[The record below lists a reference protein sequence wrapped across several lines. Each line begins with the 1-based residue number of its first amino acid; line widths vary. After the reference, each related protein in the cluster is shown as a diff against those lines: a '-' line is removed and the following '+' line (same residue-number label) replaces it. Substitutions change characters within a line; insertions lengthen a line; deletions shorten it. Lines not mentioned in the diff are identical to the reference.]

1 MKIQIASDLHMENWH
16 RDLPDP
22 ARQFAPDRTRDLLI
36 LAGDI
41 TNGSRQWGMPFI
53 RRELGISPVI
63 FVPGNHEYYHSTKQ
77 DVDAYWRQYADANK
91 DFYYLND
98 DTVEI
103 GGLRFYGAEWCSD
116 FWGDPMHYYFERII
130 SDFHL
135 TADWSTTKH
144 VEEHRRVTDNMT
156 ALAGKVDV
164 VITHFPPTRD
174 ALDRALY
181 EGALT
186 NPYFINDCEW
196 LVEHIAATLWV
207 SGHTHSP
214 FDYRVGQTRIIGN
227 PRGYREE
234 TPQPGFSVMKTVEV

>member
-1 MKIQIASDLHMENWH
+1 MKIQIASDLHMEHWR

-22 ARQFAPDRTRDLLI
+22 VDQFAPDEARDLLI

-41 TNGSRQWGMPFI
+41 TDGKTDYGLAFI
-53 RRELGISPVI
+53 RRELDISPI
-63 FVPGNHEYYHSTKQ
+63 IYVPGNHEYYYASKQ
-77 DVDAYWRQYADANK
+77 KVDNWWRAFATYHPG
-91 DFYYLND
+91 FHYLND
-98 DTVEI
+98 ETVEI

-116 FWGDPMHYYFERII
+116 FWGDAQHYYFERLVM
-130 SDFHL
+130 DFHL
-135 TADWSTTKH
+135 TRDWNTTRH
-144 VEEHRRVTDNMT
+144 VAEFRRVTESMKK
-156 ALAGKVDV
+156 LAGEVDV
-164 VITHFPPTRD
+164 VITHFPPTLD

-196 LVEHIAATLWV
+196 LVQYIGATLWV

-214 FDYRVGQTRIIGN
+214 FDYRVGQTRVIGN